1 MKDASVV
8 VERIRAG
15 LESLPVRLPSGETLY
30 VTASFG
36 LAEMHP
42 RRPVEEA
49 IADAD
54 MALIRAK
61 ENGRNR
67 VEWWT
72 TE

>member
-1 MKDASVV
+1 M
-8 VERIRAG
+8 
-15 LESLPVRLPSGETLY
+15 PSGETLR
-30 VTASFG
+30 VSASFG

-49 IADAD
+49 IANAD

-67 VEWWT
+67 IEIWQP
-72 TE
+72 E

>member
-1 MKDASVV
+1 M
-8 VERIRAG
+8 
-15 LESLPVRLPSGETLY
+15 RLPDGSTHS

-49 IADAD
+49 IANAD

-61 ENGRNR
+61 ELGRNR
-67 VEWWT
+67 VEMWR
-72 TE
+72 